1 MQTDF
6 VKQWTD
12 IGNNAMIS
20 IKEFGDI
27 NAKATQKL
35 THQQLDFIDCFL
47 EAGVKQLSLVTDS
60 KGYKELFSGQA
71 SLASEY
77 NEALMDAMRKTTE
90 TLTETKDEL
99 TAWFE
104 KGYEGFSSPLWTTP
118 TPVKAD
124 KAKAS

>member
-12 IGNNAMIS
+12 IGNKAMIS
-20 IKEFGDI
+20 MKEFGDI

-35 THQQLDFIDCFL
+35 TQQQLDFIDSCL
-47 EAGVKQLSLVTDS
+47 ETGVKQISLVTDS
-60 KGYKELFSGQA
+60 KGYKELFSSQA

-77 NEALMDAMRKTTE
+77 NEALMDALRKTTE
-90 TLTETKDEL
+90 TLTETKDEI

-104 KGYEGFSSPLWTTP
+104 KGYESFTVPLWKAP
-118 TPVKAD
+118 TPITKTT
-124 KAKAS
+124 KAS

>member
-1 MQTDF
+1 MQADF

-12 IGNNAMIS
+12 IGNKAMSS

-35 THQQLDFIDCFL
+35 TQQQLDFIDCCL
-47 EAGVKQLSLVTDS
+47 ETGVKQISLVTDS

-71 SLASEY
+71 TLASEY
-77 NEALMDAMRKTTE
+77 NEAVMDALRKVAE

-104 KGYEGFSSPLWTTP
+104 KGYESFALPLWKAPTP
-118 TPVKAD
+118 TKA
-124 KAKAS
+124 AKASA

>member
-1 MQTDF
+1 MQTDL

-12 IGNNAMIS
+12 IGNKAMIS

-35 THQQLDFIDCFL
+35 TQQQLNFIDCFL
-47 EAGVKQLSLVTDS
+47 ETGVKQISLVTDS
-60 KGYKELFSGQA
+60 KGYKDLFSGQA

-77 NEALMDAMRKTTE
+77 NEALMDTLRKTTE

-99 TAWFE
+99 SAWFE
-104 KGYEGFSSPLWTTP
+104 KGCESFTVPLWKAP
-118 TPVKAD
+118 TPVKTAT
-124 KAKAS
+124 KAS

>member
-12 IGNNAMIS
+12 IGNKAMIS

-35 THQQLDFIDCFL
+35 AQQQLDFIDCCL
-47 EAGVKQLSLVTDS
+47 EAGVKQISLVTDS

-77 NEALMDAMRKTTE
+77 NEALMDTLRKSTE

-99 TAWFE
+99 SAWFE
-104 KGYEGFSSPLWTTP
+104 KGYESFTAPLWKAP
-118 TPVKAD
+118 TPAKT
-124 KAKAS
+124 AKAS

>member
-1 MQTDF
+1 MQTDL

-12 IGNNAMIS
+12 IGNKAMIS

-27 NAKATQKL
+27 NAKTTQRL
-35 THQQLDFIDCFL
+35 TQQQLDFIDSCL
-47 EAGVKQLSLVTDS
+47 EAGVKQIALVTDS

-77 NEALMDAMRKTTE
+77 NEALMDVLRKTTE
-90 TLTETKDEL
+90 TLTETKDDL

-104 KGYEGFSSPLWTTP
+104 KGYESYTAPLWKAPTP
-118 TPVKAD
+118 TKT
-124 KAKAS
+124 AKAS

>member
-12 IGNNAMIS
+12 IGNKAMIS

-35 THQQLDFIDCFL
+35 TQQQLDFIDCFL
-47 EAGVKQLSLVTDS
+47 ETGVKQISLVTDS

-71 SLASEY
+71 GLASEY
-77 NEALMDAMRKTTE
+77 NEALMDALRKTTE

-99 TAWFE
+99 SAWFE
-104 KGYEGFSSPLWTTP
+104 KGCESFTVPLWKAP
-118 TPVKAD
+118 TPVKT
-124 KAKAS
+124 AKAS

>member
-12 IGNNAMIS
+12 IGTKAMMS
-20 IKEFGDI
+20 FKEFGDI

-35 THQQLDFIDCFL
+35 AQQQLDFIDCCL
-47 EAGVKQLSLVTDS
+47 EAGVKQISLVTDS

-77 NEALMDAMRKTTE
+77 NEALMDALRKTTE
-90 TLTETKDEL
+90 TLTETKDEF
-99 TAWFE
+99 TTWFE
-104 KGYEGFSSPLWTTP
+104 KGYESLTVPLWKAPTP
-118 TPVKAD
+118 TKT
-124 KAKAS
+124 AKAS

>member
-12 IGNNAMIS
+12 IGNKAMIS

-35 THQQLDFIDCFL
+35 TQQQLEFMDCCL
-47 EAGVKQLSLVTDS
+47 ETGVKQVSLVTDS
-60 KGYKELFSGQA
+60 KGYKDLFSGQA

-77 NEALMDAMRKTTE
+77 NEALMDALRKTTE

-99 TAWFE
+99 AAWFE
-104 KGYEGFSSPLWTTP
+104 KGYESFTLPLKAPTP
-118 TPVKAD
+118 TKT
-124 KAKAS
+124 AKAS